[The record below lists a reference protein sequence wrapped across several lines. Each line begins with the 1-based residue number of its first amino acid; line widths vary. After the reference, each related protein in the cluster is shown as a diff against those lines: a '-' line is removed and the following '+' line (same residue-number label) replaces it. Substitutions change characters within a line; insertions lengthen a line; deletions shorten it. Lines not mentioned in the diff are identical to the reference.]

1 MSKLYLCSFA
11 SPDLNA
17 SKIRFI
23 KQSNTM
29 NFYNDV
35 KIYGFKDLS
44 DQKKIQIEKLMKYRK
59 RLFGYASWKPEI
71 ILDYLDRIPEDAIL
85 QYSDIGCHLN
95 KNGIE
100 RLKYYQH
107 ITEKENILGF
117 QYFKPNFTYKKKLR
131 YQIYYENLYTKND
144 LFEYLNISD
153 NSEIRKSEQIWS
165 GSIFFKNN
173 NISKNFL
180 KKWIDICKI
189 NHLIDDTPS
198 KTKNI
203 NSFVEHRHDQSVFS
217 ILGKLNKIH
226 LLSASECEW
235 AEDENGRYWTHLDFF
250 PILAKRDKK
259 LNMFKRFYLRQIK
272 NYQKLFKK

>member
-11 SPDLNA
+11 SPDLDA

-44 DQKKIQIEKLMKYRK
+44 DQKKIQIEKLMKYSK

-71 ILDYLDRIPEDAIL
+71 ILDYLDRIPDDAIL

-107 ITEKENILGF
+107 IAEEKNILGF

-217 ILGKLNKIH
+217 ILGKLNKIY

-259 LNMFKRFYLRQIK
+259 LNIFKRFYLRQVK

>member
-107 ITEKENILGF
+107 ITEEENILGF
-117 QYFKPNFTYKKKLR
+117 QYFKPNFTYKKK
-131 YQIYYENLYTKND
+131 IKVS
-144 LFEYLNISD
+144 NI
-153 NSEIRKSEQIWS
+153 
-165 GSIFFKNN
+165 
-173 NISKNFL
+173 L
-180 KKWIDICKI
+180 
-189 NHLIDDTPS
+189 
-198 KTKNI
+198 
-203 NSFVEHRHDQSVFS
+203 
-217 ILGKLNKIH
+217 
-226 LLSASECEW
+226 
-235 AEDENGRYWTHLDFF
+235 
-250 PILAKRDKK
+250 
-259 LNMFKRFYLRQIK
+259 
-272 NYQKLFKK
+272 